1 MPRRKGLQATSIDRA
16 FAILEFLDGSAHG
29 WNISELS
36 RKLRIPKST
45 AHVIVLNLARLG
57 YLTRDPAARQYALG
71 LKVCGLGR
79 GLMKSFNLPE
89 KALPAMQRLV
99 TATRCTAQLAVMS
112 DDQAMYIQ
120 KVEGPGFIQFDI
132 YVGKKTNLH
141 CTAVGKVLLAFASE
155 QKQQHILSKKSFARY
170 THNTITSP
178 ARLNKELITV
188 RQKGYAIDDQE
199 EELEVRCVAA
209 PVFNNTGEFMAA
221 LSVVDTV
228 GRIRDDNIDGLARHV
243 IAAASQIFRYST
255 PTLTDAAPAGS

>member
-1 MPRRKGLQATSIDRA
+1 VPRRKDLQATSIDRA
-16 FAILEFLDGSAHG
+16 FAILEFLDGSVHG

-45 AHVIVLNLARLG
+45 AHVIVLNLERLG
-57 YLTRDPAARQYALG
+57 YLTRDPASRQYALG
-71 LKVCGLGR
+71 LKVYGLGR
-79 GLMKSFNLPE
+79 GLMKSFKLPE

-99 TATRCTAQLAVMS
+99 AVTRCTAQLAVMS

-132 YVGKKTNLH
+132 YIGKKTNLH
-141 CTAVGKVLLAFASE
+141 CTAVGKVLLAYASE
-155 QKQQHILSKKSFARY
+155 QKQQHILSKKSFAQY

-178 ARLNKELITV
+178 ARLSKELIKV

-209 PVFNNTGEFMAA
+209 PVFNTAGEFMAA
-221 LSVVDTV
+221 LSVVDTA
-228 GRIRDDNIDGLARHV
+228 GRIRNDNIDELARHV
-243 IAAASQIFRYST
+243 IAAAGEVFRDST
-255 PTLTDAAPAGS
+255 PGFAETAPAAS